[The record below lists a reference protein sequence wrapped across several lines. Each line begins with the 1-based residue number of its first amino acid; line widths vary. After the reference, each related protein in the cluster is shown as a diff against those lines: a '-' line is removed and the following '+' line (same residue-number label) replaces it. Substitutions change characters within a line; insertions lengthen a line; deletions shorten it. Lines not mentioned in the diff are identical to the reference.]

1 MCNTTTENFIVVD
14 VTTRA
19 ISIPESEVN
28 FGVAGDKNVETRHIR
43 INGHVTASGLD
54 LSQNFV
60 WRVVGNNGGG
70 GPFSDPIDITTLT
83 SDGCIEMDW
92 TPSPAA
98 MARKGKLHFNVCGIE
113 VDDSGV
119 SLHEWHSE
127 MGTGIA
133 KENAEAPIEDIGG
146 TDLVAHLQSMA
157 AQVANNA
164 KVTADATAEV
174 KNAAEQVEQGKKTA
188 LEAVDSIV
196 DSAREASDAAATSV
210 AARDVAKKSQEAA
223 AQQAT
228 QAAQSKDAADKLMQ
242 QAKTYADE
250 AAGYAGAAKYSFG
263 YTSDGRFAF
272 FVNDESEV

>member
-14 VTTRA
+14 VMTRA

-28 FGVAGDKNVETRHIR
+28 FGVAGDKNVETKHIR

-70 GPFSDPIDITTLT
+70 GPFSDPIDTTTLT

>member
-28 FGVAGDKNVETRHIR
+28 FGVAGDKNVETKHIR

-60 WRVVGNNGGG
+60 WRVVGNNGSG
-70 GPFSDPIDITTLT
+70 GPFSDPIDTATLT
-83 SDGCIEMDW
+83 DDGCIEMDW

-113 VDDSGV
+113 VDDSGI

-210 AARDVAKKSQEAA
+210 AARDVAKTAQNAA
-223 AQQAT
+223 TQQAT
-228 QAAQSKDAADKLMQ
+228 QAAQSKDAAGKLMQ

-263 YTSDGRFAF
+263 YTTDGRFAF

>member
-28 FGVAGDKNVETRHIR
+28 FGVAGDKNVETKHIH
-43 INGHVTASGLD
+43 INGLD

-70 GPFSDPIDITTLT
+70 GPFSDPIDTATLT
-83 SDGCIEMDW
+83 DDGCIEMDW

-113 VDDSGV
+113 VDDNGV

-133 KENAEAPIEDIGG
+133 KENAEAPVEDIGG
-146 TDLVAHLQSMA
+146 ADLVAHLQSMA

-174 KNAAEQVEQGKKTA
+174 KNAAEQVEQGKNTT
-188 LEAVDSIV
+188 LEAVESIV
-196 DSAREASDAAATSV
+196 DSAKEASDAAATSV
-210 AARDVAKKSQEAA
+210 AARDVAKTAQNAA
-223 AQQAT
+223 TQQAT
-228 QAAQSKDAADKLMQ
+228 QAAQSKDAADKLAK

>member
-19 ISIPESEVN
+19 ISIHESEAN
-28 FGVAGDKNVETRHIR
+28 FGVAGDKNVETKHIR
-43 INGHVTASGLD
+43 INGHVTDNGLD
-54 LSQNFV
+54 LSDGFV
-60 WRVVGNNGGG
+60 WRVVGQNGGG
-70 GPFSDPIDITTLT
+70 SPFTDPIDSPTLT

-92 TPSPAA
+92 TPSPTA
-98 MARKGKLHFNVCGIE
+98 MARKGKLRFNVCGVK
-113 VDDSGV
+113 VDNNGV

-133 KENAEAPIEDIGG
+133 KENAEAPVEDIGG
-146 TDLVAHLQSMA
+146 ADLVAHLQAMA
-157 AQVANNA
+157 VQVANNA
-164 KVTADATAEV
+164 KVAADATADV
-174 KNAAEQVEQGKKTA
+174 KNAAEQVEQGKNAA
-188 LEAVDSIV
+188 LEAVESII
-196 DSAREASDAAATSV
+196 DSAKEASDAAATSV
-210 AARDVAKKSQEAA
+210 AARDVAKTAQNAA
-223 AQQAT
+223 TQQAT

-263 YTSDGRFAF
+263 YTTDGRFAF

>member
-28 FGVAGDKNVETRHIR
+28 FGVAGDKNVETKHIR

-70 GPFSDPIDITTLT
+70 GPFSDPIDTTTLT

-113 VDDSGV
+113 VNDSGI

-146 TDLVAHLQSMA
+146 ADLVAHLQSMA

-174 KNAAEQVEQGKKTA
+174 KIAAEQVEQGKNTT
-188 LEAVDSIV
+188 LEAVESII
-196 DSAREASDAAATSV
+196 DSAKEASDAAATSA
-210 AARDVAKKSQEAA
+210 AARDVAKKAQNAA
-223 AQQAT
+223 TQQAT

>member
-1 MCNTTTENFIVVD
+1 MSNTTPDNIVVVD

-19 ISIPESEVN
+19 ISIPESEAN
-28 FGVAGDKNVETRHIR
+28 FGVAGDKNVETKHIR
-43 INGHVTASGLD
+43 INGHVTANSLD
-54 LSQNFV
+54 LSENFV

-70 GPFSDPIDITTLT
+70 GPFSDPIDTATLT
-83 SDGCIEMDW
+83 DDGCIEMDW

-113 VDDSGV
+113 VNDSGI

-127 MGTGIA
+127 MGTGIV

-146 TDLVAHLQSMA
+146 ADLVAHLQSMA

-174 KNAAEQVEQGKKTA
+174 KNAAEQVEQGKNTA
-188 LEAVDSIV
+188 LEAVESIV
-196 DSAREASDAAATSV
+196 DSAKEASDAAATSV
-210 AARDVAKKSQEAA
+210 AARDVAKTAQNAA
-223 AQQAT
+223 TQQAT
-228 QAAQSKDAADKLMQ
+228 QAAQSKDAADKLAK

>member
-92 TPSPAA
+92 
-98 MARKGKLHFNVCGIE
+98 RKGKLHFNVCGIE

-133 KENAEAPIEDIGG
+133 KENAEAPVEDIGG

-174 KNAAEQVEQGKKTA
+174 KNAAEQVEQGKNTA
-188 LEAVDSIV
+188 LEAVESIV
-196 DSAREASDAAATSV
+196 DSAKEASDAAATSV
-210 AARDVAKKSQEAA
+210 AARDVAKTAQNAA
-223 AQQAT
+223 TQQAT
-228 QAAQSKDAADKLMQ
+228 QAAQSKDVADKLAK

>member
-1 MCNTTTENFIVVD
+1 MAELITID
-14 VTTRA
+14 VLTRA
-19 ISIPESEVN
+19 ITIPTGQEL
-28 FGVAGDKNVETRHIR
+28 FGVAGDKNVETKHIR

-54 LSQNFV
+54 LSKNFV

-146 TDLVAHLQSMA
+146 ADLVAHLQAMA
-157 AQVANNA
+157 VQVANNA
-164 KVTADATAEV
+164 
-174 KNAAEQVEQGKKTA
+174 
-188 LEAVDSIV
+188 
-196 DSAREASDAAATSV
+196 DAARSAVV
-210 AARDVAKKSQEAA
+210 AC
-223 AQQAT
+223 
-228 QAAQSKDAADKLMQ
+228 
-242 QAKTYADE
+242 
-250 AAGYAGAAKYSFG
+250 
-263 YTSDGRFAF
+263 DGLRGR
-272 FVNDESEV
+272 SGRLSGRP

>member
-1 MCNTTTENFIVVD
+1 MSNTTPDNIVVVD
-14 VTTRA
+14 VMTRA

-28 FGVAGDKNVETRHIR
+28 FGVAGDKNVETKHIR

-70 GPFSDPIDITTLT
+70 GPFSDPIDTATLT
-83 SDGCIEMDW
+83 DDGCIEMDW

-146 TDLVAHLQSMA
+146 TDLVAHLQSMT

-174 KNAAEQVEQGKKTA
+174 KNAAEQVEQGKKTT
-188 LEAVDSIV
+188 LEAVESIV
-196 DSAREASDAAATSV
+196 DSAREVSDAAATSV
-210 AARDVAKKSQEAA
+210 AARDVAKTAQNAA
-223 AQQAT
+223 TQQAT

-242 QAKTYADE
+242 QAKDYANE

-263 YTSDGRFAF
+263 YTTDGRFAF

>member
-1 MCNTTTENFIVVD
+1 MSNTTPDNIVVVD

-28 FGVAGDKNVETRHIR
+28 FGVAGDKNVETKHIR

-133 KENAEAPIEDIGG
+133 KENAEAPVEDIGG
-146 TDLVAHLQSMA
+146 ADLVAHLQAMA
-157 AQVANNA
+157 VQVANNA
-164 KVTADATAEV
+164 KVTADATADV
-174 KNAAEQVEQGKKTA
+174 KNAAEQVEQGKNTA
-188 LEAVDSIV
+188 LEAVKSII
-196 DSAREASDAAATSV
+196 DSAKEASDAAATSA
-210 AARDVAKKSQEAA
+210 AARDIAKKAQNTAT
-223 AQQAT
+223 QQAT

>member
-1 MCNTTTENFIVVD
+1 MSNTTPDNIVVVD

-28 FGVAGDKNVETRHIR
+28 FGVAGDKNVETKHIR

-70 GPFSDPIDITTLT
+70 
-83 SDGCIEMDW
+83 
-92 TPSPAA
+92 PAA

-133 KENAEAPIEDIGG
+133 KENAEAPVEDIGG
-146 TDLVAHLQSMA
+146 ADLVAHLQAMA
-157 AQVANNA
+157 VQVANNA
-164 KVTADATAEV
+164 KVTADATADV
-174 KNAAEQVEQGKKTA
+174 KNAAEQVEQGKNTA
-188 LEAVDSIV
+188 LEAVESII
-196 DSAREASDAAATSV
+196 DSAKEASDAAATSV
-210 AARDVAKKSQEAA
+210 AARDIAKTAQNAA
-223 AQQAT
+223 TQQAT

>member
-1 MCNTTTENFIVVD
+1 MSNTTPDNIVVVD
-14 VTTRA
+14 VMTRA

-28 FGVAGDKNVETRHIR
+28 FGVAGDKNVETKHIR

-70 GPFSDPIDITTLT
+70 GPFSDPIDTATLT
-83 SDGCIEMDW
+83 DDGCIEMDW

-174 KNAAEQVEQGKKTA
+174 KNAAEQVEQGKKTT
-188 LEAVDSIV
+188 LEAVESIV

-210 AARDVAKKSQEAA
+210 AARDVAKTAQNAA
-223 AQQAT
+223 TQQAT

-242 QAKTYADE
+242 QAKDYANE

-263 YTSDGRFAF
+263 YTTDGRFAF

>member
-28 FGVAGDKNVETRHIR
+28 FGVAGDKNVETKHIR

-70 GPFSDPIDITTLT
+70 GPFSDPIDTATLT
-83 SDGCIEMDW
+83 DDGCIEMDW

-127 MGTGIA
+127 MGTGVA

-223 AQQAT
+223 TQQAT
-228 QAAQSKDAADKLMQ
+228 QAARSKDAADKLMQ

>member
-1 MCNTTTENFIVVD
+1 MAEFITID
-14 VTTRA
+14 VSTRA
-19 ISIPESEVN
+19 ITIPTGQEL
-28 FGVAGDKNVETRHIR
+28 FGVAGDKNVETKHIR
-43 INGHVTASGLD
+43 INGHVTDNGLD
-54 LSQNFV
+54 LSENFV

-70 GPFSDPIDITTLT
+70 GPFSDPIDTTTLT
-83 SDGCIEMDW
+83 DDGNIEMDW

-133 KENAEAPIEDIGG
+133 KENAEAPVEDIGG
-146 TDLVAHLQSMA
+146 ADLVAHLQSMA

-164 KVTADATAEV
+164 KVTADATDEV
-174 KNAAEQVEQGKKTA
+174 KNAAEQVEQGKQTA
-188 LEAVDSIV
+188 LEAVESIV
-196 DSAREASDAAATSV
+196 DSAKEASDAAATAV
-210 AARDVAKKSQEAA
+210 AARDVAKTAQNAA
-223 AQQAT
+223 TQQAT
-228 QAAQSKDAADKLMQ
+228 QAAQSKDDADKLAK

>member
-1 MCNTTTENFIVVD
+1 MSNTTPDNIVVVD

-28 FGVAGDKNVETRHIR
+28 FGVAGDKNVETKHIR

-54 LSQNFV
+54 LSKNFV

-146 TDLVAHLQSMA
+146 TDLVTHLQSMA

-174 KNAAEQVEQGKKTA
+174 KNAAEQVEQGKKTT
-188 LEAVDSIV
+188 LEAVESIV

-210 AARDVAKKSQEAA
+210 AARDVAKTAQNAA
-223 AQQAT
+223 TQQAT

-242 QAKTYADE
+242 QAKDYANE

-263 YTSDGRFAF
+263 YTTDGRFAF

>member
-1 MCNTTTENFIVVD
+1 MSNTTPDNIVVVD
-14 VTTRA
+14 VMTRA

-28 FGVAGDKNVETRHIR
+28 FGVAGDKNVETKHIR

-70 GPFSDPIDITTLT
+70 GPFSDPIDTATLT
-83 SDGCIEMDW
+83 DDGCIEMDW

-174 KNAAEQVEQGKKTA
+174 KNAAEQVEQGKKTT
-188 LEAVDSIV
+188 LEAVESIV

-210 AARDVAKKSQEAA
+210 AARDVAKTAQNAA
-223 AQQAT
+223 TQQAT

-242 QAKTYADE
+242 QAEDYANE

-263 YTSDGRFAF
+263 YTTDGRFAF

>member
-1 MCNTTTENFIVVD
+1 MAELITID
-14 VTTRA
+14 VLTRA
-19 ISIPESEVN
+19 ITIPTGQEL
-28 FGVAGDKNVETRHIR
+28 FGVAGDKNVETKHIR

-133 KENAEAPIEDIGG
+133 KENAEAPVEDIGG
-146 TDLVAHLQSMA
+146 ADLVAHLQAMA
-157 AQVANNA
+157 VQVANNA
-164 KVTADATAEV
+164 KVTADATSEV
-174 KNAAEQVEQGKKTA
+174 KNAAEQVEQGKSTA
-188 LEAVDSIV
+188 LKAVESII
-196 DSAREASDAAATSV
+196 DSANEASDAAATSV
-210 AARDVAKKSQEAA
+210 AARDVAKTAQNAA
-223 AQQAT
+223 TQQAT
-228 QAAQSKDAADKLMQ
+228 QAAHSKDAADKLMQ

-263 YTSDGRFAF
+263 YTTDGRFAF

>member
-28 FGVAGDKNVETRHIR
+28 FGVAGDKNVETKHIR

-70 GPFSDPIDITTLT
+70 GPFSDPIDTATLT
-83 SDGCIEMDW
+83 DDGCIEMDW

-113 VDDSGV
+113 VDDSGI

-210 AARDVAKKSQEAA
+210 AARDVAKTAQNAA
-223 AQQAT
+223 TQQAT
-228 QAAQSKDAADKLMQ
+228 QAAQSKDAAGKLMQ

-263 YTSDGRFAF
+263 YTTDGRFAF

>member
-223 AQQAT
+223 TQQAT

>member
-1 MCNTTTENFIVVD
+1 MSNTTPDNIVVVD
-14 VTTRA
+14 VMTRA

-28 FGVAGDKNVETRHIR
+28 FGVAGDKNVETKHIR

-70 GPFSDPIDITTLT
+70 GPFSDPIDTATLT
-83 SDGCIEMDW
+83 DDGCIEMDW

-174 KNAAEQVEQGKKTA
+174 KNAAEQVEQGKKTTH
-188 LEAVDSIV
+188 EAVESIV

-210 AARDVAKKSQEAA
+210 AARDVAKTAQNAA
-223 AQQAT
+223 TQQAT

-242 QAKTYADE
+242 QAKDYANE

-263 YTSDGRFAF
+263 YTTDGRFAF

>member
-28 FGVAGDKNVETRHIR
+28 FGVAGDKNVETKHIR
-43 INGHVTASGLD
+43 INGHVTANSLD
-54 LSQNFV
+54 LSENFV

-70 GPFSDPIDITTLT
+70 GPFSDPIDTATLT
-83 SDGCIEMDW
+83 DDGCIEMDW

-113 VDDSGV
+113 VDDSGI

-133 KENAEAPIEDIGG
+133 KENAEAPVEDIGG
-146 TDLVAHLQSMA
+146 ADLVAHLQAMA
-157 AQVANNA
+157 MQVANNA
-164 KVTADATAEV
+164 KATADATADV
-174 KNAAEQVEQGKKTA
+174 KNAAEQVEQGKNTA
-188 LEAVDSIV
+188 LKAVESII
-196 DSAREASDAAATSV
+196 DSAKEASDAAATSV
-210 AARDVAKKSQEAA
+210 AARDIAKTAQNAA
-223 AQQAT
+223 TQQAT
-228 QAAQSKDAADKLMQ
+228 QAAQSKDAADKLMR
-242 QAKTYADE
+242 QAKTYTDE

>member
-28 FGVAGDKNVETRHIR
+28 FGVAGDKNVETKHIR

-113 VDDSGV
+113 VNDSGI

-223 AQQAT
+223 TQQAT
-228 QAAQSKDAADKLMQ
+228 QAAQSKDAAGKLMQ

>member
-113 VDDSGV
+113 VNDSGI

-146 TDLVAHLQSMA
+146 ADLVAHLQSMA

-174 KNAAEQVEQGKKTA
+174 KNAAEQVEQGKNTT
-188 LEAVDSIV
+188 LEAVESII
-196 DSAREASDAAATSV
+196 DSAKEASDASATSV
-210 AARDVAKKSQEAA
+210 AARDVAKAAQKAA

>member
-113 VDDSGV
+113 ADDSGV

>member
-1 MCNTTTENFIVVD
+1 MSNTTPDNIVVVD

-19 ISIPESEVN
+19 ISIPESEAN
-28 FGVAGDKNVETRHIR
+28 FGVAGDKNVETKHIR
-43 INGHVTASGLD
+43 INGHVTANSLD
-54 LSQNFV
+54 LSENFV

-70 GPFSDPIDITTLT
+70 GPFSDPIDTATLT
-83 SDGCIEMDW
+83 DDGCIEMDW

-113 VDDSGV
+113 VNDSGI

-127 MGTGIA
+127 MGTGIV

-146 TDLVAHLQSMA
+146 ADLVAHLQSMA

-174 KNAAEQVEQGKKTA
+174 KNAAEQVEQGKNTA
-188 LEAVDSIV
+188 LEAVESIV
-196 DSAREASDAAATSV
+196 DSAKEASDAAATSV
-210 AARDVAKKSQEAA
+210 AARDIAKTAQNAA
-223 AQQAT
+223 TQQAT
-228 QAAQSKDAADKLMQ
+228 QAAKSKDAADKLMQ

-263 YTSDGRFAF
+263 YTTDGRFAF

>member
-1 MCNTTTENFIVVD
+1 MSNTTPDNIVVVD
-14 VTTRA
+14 VMTRA

-28 FGVAGDKNVETRHIR
+28 FGVAGDKNVETKHIR

-70 GPFSDPIDITTLT
+70 GPFSDPIDTATLT
-83 SDGCIEMDW
+83 DDGCIEMDW

-174 KNAAEQVEQGKKTA
+174 KNAAEQVEQGKKTT
-188 LEAVDSIV
+188 LEAVESIV

-210 AARDVAKKSQEAA
+210 AARDVAKTAQNAA
-223 AQQAT
+223 TQQAT

-242 QAKTYADE
+242 QAKDYANE
-250 AAGYAGAAKYSFG
+250 AAGYAGAAKCSFG
-263 YTSDGRFAF
+263 YTTDGRFAF

>member
-223 AQQAT
+223 TQQAT

-250 AAGYAGAAKYSFG
+250 AAGYAGTAKYSFG

>member
-28 FGVAGDKNVETRHIR
+28 FGVAGDKNVETKHIR

-60 WRVVGNNGGG
+60 WRVAGNNGGG

-98 MARKGKLHFNVCGIE
+98 MARKGKLHFNVCGVE

-133 KENAEAPIEDIGG
+133 KENAEAPVEDIGG
-146 TDLVAHLQSMA
+146 ADLVAHLQAMA
-157 AQVANNA
+157 MQVANNA
-164 KVTADATAEV
+164 KATADATAEV
-174 KNAAEQVEQGKKTA
+174 KNAAEQVEQGKNTT
-188 LEAVDSIV
+188 LEAVESII
-196 DSAREASDAAATSV
+196 DSAKEASDAAATSV
-210 AARDVAKKSQEAA
+210 AARDVAKTAQNAA
-223 AQQAT
+223 TQQAT

-242 QAKTYADE
+242 QAKDYTNE

-263 YTSDGRFAF
+263 YTTDGRFAF

>member
-1 MCNTTTENFIVVD
+1 MAELITID
-14 VTTRA
+14 VLTRA
-19 ISIPESEVN
+19 ITIPTGQEL
-28 FGVAGDKNVETRHIR
+28 FGVAGDKNVETKHIR

-113 VDDSGV
+113 VNDSGI

-146 TDLVAHLQSMA
+146 ADLVAHLQSMA

-174 KNAAEQVEQGKKTA
+174 KNAAEQVEQGKNTTI
-188 LEAVDSIV
+188 EAVKSII
-196 DSAREASDAAATSV
+196 DSAKEASDASATSV
-210 AARDVAKKSQEAA
+210 AARDVAKA
-223 AQQAT
+223 AQNVATQHAT

-263 YTSDGRFAF
+263 YNSDGRFAF

>member
-14 VTTRA
+14 VTTRT
-19 ISIPESEVN
+19 ISMPESEVN
-28 FGVAGDKNVETRHIR
+28 FGVAGDKNVETKHIR

-113 VDDSGV
+113 VNDSGI

-146 TDLVAHLQSMA
+146 ADLVAHLQSMA

-174 KNAAEQVEQGKKTA
+174 KNAAEQVEQGKNTT
-188 LEAVDSIV
+188 LEAVESII
-196 DSAREASDAAATSV
+196 DSAKEASDASATSV
-210 AARDVAKKSQEAA
+210 AARDVAKAA
-223 AQQAT
+223 QKAATQQAT

>member
-1 MCNTTTENFIVVD
+1 MSNTTPDNIVVVD
-14 VTTRA
+14 AMTRA

-28 FGVAGDKNVETRHIR
+28 FGVAGDKNVETKHIR

-70 GPFSDPIDITTLT
+70 GPFSDPIDTATLT
-83 SDGCIEMDW
+83 DDGCIEMDW

-174 KNAAEQVEQGKKTA
+174 KNAAEQVEQGKKTT
-188 LEAVDSIV
+188 LEAVESIV

-210 AARDVAKKSQEAA
+210 AARDVAKTAQNAA
-223 AQQAT
+223 TQQAT

-242 QAKTYADE
+242 QAKDYANE

-263 YTSDGRFAF
+263 YTTDGRFAF

>member
-1 MCNTTTENFIVVD
+1 MSNTTPDNIVVVD

-28 FGVAGDKNVETRHIR
+28 FGVAGDKNVETKHIR

-133 KENAEAPIEDIGG
+133 KENAEAPVEDIGG
-146 TDLVAHLQSMA
+146 ADLVAHLQAMA
-157 AQVANNA
+157 VQVANNA
-164 KVTADATAEV
+164 KLTADATAEV
-174 KNAAEQVEQGKKTA
+174 KNAAEQVEQGKNTT
-188 LEAVDSIV
+188 LEAVESII
-196 DSAREASDAAATSV
+196 DSAKEASDASATSV
-210 AARDVAKKSQEAA
+210 AARDVAKAA
-223 AQQAT
+223 QNAATQQAT

-242 QAKTYADE
+242 QAKTYAAE

>member
-1 MCNTTTENFIVVD
+1 MSNTTPDNIVVVD
-14 VTTRA
+14 VMTRA

-28 FGVAGDKNVETRHIR
+28 FGVAGDKNVETKHIR

-70 GPFSDPIDITTLT
+70 GPFSDPIDTATLT
-83 SDGCIEMDW
+83 DDGCIEMDW

-174 KNAAEQVEQGKKTA
+174 KNAAEQVEQGKKTT
-188 LEAVDSIV
+188 LEAVKSIV

-210 AARDVAKKSQEAA
+210 AARDVAKTAQNAA
-223 AQQAT
+223 TQQAT

-242 QAKTYADE
+242 QAKDYANE

-263 YTSDGRFAF
+263 YTTDGRFAF

>member
-28 FGVAGDKNVETRHIR
+28 FGVAGDKNVETKHIR

-60 WRVVGNNGGG
+60 WRVVGNNGSG

-146 TDLVAHLQSMA
+146 ADLVAHLQSMA

-174 KNAAEQVEQGKKTA
+174 KNAAEQVEQGKNTT
-188 LEAVDSIV
+188 LEAVESII
-196 DSAREASDAAATSV
+196 DSAKEASDASATSV
-210 AARDVAKKSQEAA
+210 AARDVAKAAQKAA